1 MASTHQSRLRINSV
15 PVGNDHPSIGQPI
28 VKKRTAIPTTR
39 AAFGILDNRQKPSLL
54 KQSTLRPKSTST
66 AIPKKTVSST
76 AVRQPLASNI
86 NNKPQIT
93 NSKTNFIRKE
103 TISQKFS
110 GIPVITSSKIETECE
125 EKMIIGSPI
134 KSDSELQGNIFD
146 IKKASVG
153 DVDSGDVNNPQ
164 LCSEFVNDIYHYMLH
179 LESCYKIKPQYLSD
193 TTLKSKMRTILI
205 DWLIQ
210 VHHRFQLLQETLYL
224 TVILLDRFLQSCT
237 IPRAKLQLAGVTA
250 MLIASKYEEM
260 YAPEVTD
267 FEYITDKAFTAKQIL
282 SMEILML
289 KTLDFNLGSPLPLHF
304 LRRNSKAG
312 QVDAD
317 QHTLAKYLMELSL
330 IDYDMCHISPSRL
343 AAASLCL
350 SIKIL
355 DNQEWNDT
363 LEHYSRYSRSSLQST
378 ICYLAKNLLR
388 ATCNTNS
395 YQQAVVTKYSS
406 SKFMKIAKRE
416 ELQSQLVVELAEE
429 SKSHNL

>member
-1 MASTHQSRLRINSV
+1 
-15 PVGNDHPSIGQPI
+15 
-28 VKKRTAIPTTR
+28 
-39 AAFGILDNRQKPSLL
+39 
-54 KQSTLRPKSTST
+54 
-66 AIPKKTVSST
+66 
-76 AVRQPLASNI
+76 
-86 NNKPQIT
+86 
-93 NSKTNFIRKE
+93 
-103 TISQKFS
+103 
-110 GIPVITSSKIETECE
+110 
-125 EKMIIGSPI
+125 MIIGSPV
-134 KSDSELQGNIFD
+134 KSDSEMNGNIFD
-146 IKKASVG
+146 IKKETVG
-153 DVDSGDVNNPQ
+153 DVDSGDINNPQ

-179 LESCYKIKPQYLSD
+179 LESCYKIRPQYLSE

-224 TVILLDRFLQSCT
+224 TIILLDRFLQSCT

-250 MLIASKYEEM
+250 LLIASKYEEM

-267 FEYITDKAFTAKQIL
+267 FEYITDKAFSAKQIL

-312 QVDAD
+312 HVDAD

-350 SIKIL
+350 SIKVL
-355 DNQEWNDT
+355 DDQEWNDT
-363 LEHYSRYSRSSLQST
+363 LEHYSRYPRSSLQPT

-406 SKFMKIAKRE
+406 SKFMKIAKRD
-416 ELQSQLVVELAEE
+416 ELRSKIVVEFAEE
-429 SKSHNL
+429 SKNHTL